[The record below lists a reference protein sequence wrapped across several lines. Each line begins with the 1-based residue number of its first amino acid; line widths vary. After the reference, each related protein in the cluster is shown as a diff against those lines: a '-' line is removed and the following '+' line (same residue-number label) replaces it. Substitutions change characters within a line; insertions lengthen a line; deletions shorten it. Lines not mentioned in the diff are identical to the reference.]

1 MSDFH
6 ETLERRSAGEYLR
19 IYKTE
24 FDTYV
29 YFQRK
34 NMADFHILQGK
45 LEPMSLNK
53 LILCS
58 KTVMAVVV
66 RQENIKLDDTSTEN
80 GTSTKHQ

>member
-29 YFQRK
+29 HF
-34 NMADFHILQGK
+34 
-45 LEPMSLNK
+45 
-53 LILCS
+53 
-58 KTVMAVVV
+58 
-66 RQENIKLDDTSTEN
+66 
-80 GTSTKHQ
+80 